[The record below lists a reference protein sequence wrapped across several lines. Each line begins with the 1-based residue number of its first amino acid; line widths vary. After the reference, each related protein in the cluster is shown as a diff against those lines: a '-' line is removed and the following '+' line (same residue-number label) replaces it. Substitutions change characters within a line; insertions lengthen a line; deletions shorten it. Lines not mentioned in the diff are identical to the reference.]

1 MKKRQNRKILKKQTN
16 KVYQVLSVNWRERKE
31 ELENLKLN
39 MEKQL
44 QQTEDIINMMTER
57 KTKLENNHKGD

>member
-31 ELENLKLN
+31 ELN

-44 QQTEDIINMMTER
+44 QQTEDIINIMTER

>member
-31 ELENLKLN
+31 KLENLKLN